1 MSLLLWL
8 QIFNKMEINN
18 ELIDKLANLAK
29 LNFDDSAKKAIR
41 GDLEKALTFFEKI
54 SELDTENVEPLI
66 YMNEEV
72 NVFRKD
78 EAKTLISRA
87 EGLKTAPLQAGEFI
101 KVPKVIDK

>member
-1 MSLLLWL
+1 
-8 QIFNKMEINN
+8 MEINN

-29 LNFDDSAKKAIR
+29 LNFDDTAKETIR
-41 GDLEKALTFFEKI
+41 EDLEKVLTFFEKI

-78 EAKTLISRA
+78 EAKQLITRE
-87 EGLKTAPLQAGEFI
+87 EGLKNAPLQDGEFI
-101 KVPKVIDK
+101 KVPKVIEQ

>member
-1 MSLLLWL
+1 
-8 QIFNKMEINN
+8 MEINN

-29 LNFDDSAKKAIR
+29 LNFDDTAKEAIR

-87 EGLKTAPLQAGEFI
+87 EGLKNAPLQDGEFI
-101 KVPKVIDK
+101 KVPKVIEK